1 MLPALICVFTFS
13 PLCGV
18 VVVCGGVR
26 IACPPR
32 LGLPVLSEPAA
43 WVFSRR
49 PRPSWSRIIHPLPG
63 GSGCGL
69 NSWTMIPPALM
80 CVLIFISHPSFG
92 CVSLCACEVS
102 TCQTRGVS
110 APVHRLLSGKS
121 SYFWQCNRQ
130 GVAAITHEWYGS
142 IPQRPLAQG
151 APG

>member
-1 MLPALICVFTFS
+1 MSLRMIPPALTCVLTFKV
-13 PLCGV
+13 LRVV

-69 NSWTMIPPALM
+69 KVGPGGNDPAFT
-80 CVLIFISHPSFG
+80 CVLTFKVLRVVVVRGVCVAMLCSFG
-92 CVSLCACEVS
+92 SVSLYVCEVI
-102 TCQTRGVS
+102 TVQPAGF
-110 APVHRLLSGKS
+110 LLMNVLRWS
-121 SYFWQCNRQ
+121 
-130 GVAAITHEWYGS
+130 
-142 IPQRPLAQG
+142 PQILTTS
-151 APG
+151 